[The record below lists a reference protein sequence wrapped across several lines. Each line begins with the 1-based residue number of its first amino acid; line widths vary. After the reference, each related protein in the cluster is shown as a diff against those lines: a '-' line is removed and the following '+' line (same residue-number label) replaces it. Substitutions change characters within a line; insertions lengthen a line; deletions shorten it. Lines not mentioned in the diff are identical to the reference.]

1 MIATDHQQRFI
12 ENNNDNKEKTNFT
25 TSSTLSSSSTLLS
38 SSLSSSSSLI
48 ESQIF
53 INNNHYQQQQQQ
65 SYPNM
70 DNNEHQGITK
80 RTVIIHK
87 DSRGYGMRISG
98 DNPVFIQHV
107 NEEGAAYKAGVRSG
121 DQIVKVNGTLVTRMG
136 HAEVVRMIQSCG
148 AFVGLT
154 LHTTTTNTTAATV
167 SPNSN
172 QSLNNTN
179 NNNNNNNGTTNT
191 TTLTSSSSDL
201 TLRHLS
207 PANSPIPP
215 ANNNNNNNIQSHG
228 TNSVSMTSSS
238 SPFATVS
245 TSSNYSSMYPMNMV
259 ILTSN
264 NPIQITGPQPVP
276 ESTQQQYHENQI
288 RTLKEMINK
297 EHRHLEGLKLMCAKQ
312 TELDSCQKRINEM
325 TSKLEMHQSNIT
337 AYMNNNS
344 SSNNHSRQHS
354 FENSTS
360 PSVQDFSSPS
370 IITHHHH
377 HHQRTNSSDQSI
389 IGSNSKSPRI
399 MPMDEDVDND
409 AENSGIYPYEY
420 IEDFDIDRDVARQQS
435 ADLTSSTAKSSTIG
449 IAKSVSNPSVSL
461 RPGNNSRDKTKRDSK
476 IMPIFETPIESSSGG
491 GGGSILNPKS
501 WYNIHLDSLRM
512 SRYLIQHKMQPPNE
526 LLFYVMAR
534 NVFPRIVTSTAI
546 PAVNKFQVI
555 QRWAYQIIATFVTK
569 ESPLFIQEFQPDF
582 LEQFDRNLTA
592 LISAN
597 PSATDVIAS
606 PFDPFLMAIY
616 ETLRKQWEEFMMAT
630 SSSSQMMNSNPKH
643 DLQAIIEMLFT
654 THTHICMTP
663 QQQPSTPTIATNS
676 NMKIDLRDIDPIL
689 DSFVALVKSHQSES
703 TMALISSLLAIGR
716 YIFHMTT
723 SKHCLLLECSG
734 PGSSSSSSFSSSISS
749 ALPINSNNS
758 TNTNTSNNLA
768 QVPTLNPL
776 LKLSSESSRSSKSGH
791 KRNSMI
797 PIGSKSFT
805 SSSGSHSLDLH
816 SHSNV
821 GSGITGSGGGG
832 VGSIVSSSNLL
843 ANSGFTIEDRSH
855 SFVSIVEMNH
865 IIYCTSCMLPM
876 WGDPYTW
883 KCTKCLMYTHQ
894 WCRKIAAANNI
905 CNNDTHHQHQNSTS
919 SQQSQSGS
927 INNKNNRR
935 AKSEK
940 KSVFEKF
947 AVGKRRRNHP
957 SDFNIFTSLARTQSS
972 CSSSSSTS
980 SISSEISSSDLD
992 DFILST
998 TNLTTPNNNNNNNNK
1013 NTVED
1018 DGSML
1023 TNRNQEC
1030 SNIIA
1035 STSATPNL
1043 VNRSGSFVQRKKKKS
1058 CTSVGSPRKRSD
1070 PALTSRQMISTMANN
1085 GQNMMIGGVE
1095 TVVAATSG
1103 TLPQLTSARSS
1114 GALMNSAS
1122 VGAHDSVQFRP
1133 ITGQR
1138 AKHMTASDSSLMSV
1152 TSHSMKS
1159 RNPIPGSSS
1168 NGGNG
1173 VPIFSNTESQ
1183 KSSSTN
1189 LTSTSSPRRTR
1200 HRNTNDSAIQMDGS
1214 SEDDI
1219 DDQQLNESET
1229 PATTILNETDVE
1241 KTIPQPPP
1249 PPPPPP
1255 SSLVPPPL
1263 PPRPDSQTEKRRQ
1276 IQMEIIQTEEEHY
1289 EVLRHIRKIYQKPLK
1304 KEKLFSSEQIDIIFG
1319 NIKELRLIHKKIF
1332 VKMNHAHKLHMQS
1345 MSLDSYYLEET
1356 LHEIFCGE
1364 LGTQLE
1370 QEASKFC
1377 VNRKIRNGTEL
1388 WNQRKKDSR
1397 LRQWVDSECRTR
1409 SIPDNPLAR
1418 LGLDD
1423 LLSRVF
1429 QRPLRYPL
1437 LFERLLKST
1446 LKDSPGHRY
1455 LEQVMIS
1462 IRRSNER
1469 INEETKKAEL
1479 RARLVELIRKTDFS
1493 NSSFQVNLEQHELLH
1508 EGPLIWRIT
1517 KQKLVDVL
1525 LVLTDQIILVLTRES
1540 NDRYVLRTHI
1550 NPTTKHE
1557 HRPHVKMDDLLMRD
1571 VATDQSA
1578 FFLVSKNQD
1587 IIYEF
1592 AAQTTS
1598 ERKKWKEIITEAI
1611 NKYRTNRS
1619 IPHQLQTQRSFTSSR
1634 SMTMMDLKST
1644 TTNDLIANNHPHY
1657 HHQHQHQQQQQ
1668 PPPLPPPIQNR
1679 PLPKPPIDSQHSS
1692 SSPPPPIPPPSAA
1705 SFANRPLPQPPSDST
1720 QPPPL
1725 PSTPYPTRVDGN
1737 VQVVTA
1743 NERHPS
1749 NIDFIPF
1756 SQVKI
1761 SSEQNRSGQL
1771 NRNKTDDLQE
1781 ISDNLQ
1787 NMIQER
1793 RRSGIRNYEDLARE
1807 IREMSLVY
1815 DVAKHDDSKEIL
1827 IRLITDMFRKATEWS
1842 YHLIQDNDPA
1852 KQELSQRV
1860 RNSVESFVK
1869 SHIDSNFILPLPG
1882 DDIDSNVECPE
1893 TLFDNNSRQ
1902 PSTLTNDNISASPSS
1917 SSAIVESI
1925 ITPMMAN
1932 VRLSASAPTAP
1943 RPHSLTRIR
1952 RSLSDNYEKSDK
1964 TKKTGLEPIIHDDL
1978 DSNLID
1984 NESNDNNYDIVTEEN
1999 FRFNTTQKPKLTS
2012 SLSQTINDS
2021 SNMETFDNITQLKS
2035 KSQHNSSRHSAPIIS
2050 PVPLSSSSSSSN
2062 PFISS
2067 EIMNAANNIMTA
2079 TPTAAA
2085 TTTTTNLEINSLGF
2099 TEEFVV
2105 VLDDGDVVVDDE
2117 NNHHLD
2123 DHPNNLN
2130 NDNHHHRQQIDND
2143 DADDEL
2149 ISNDVDKE
2157 NLSISNTANE
2167 HNQTTQN
2174 ITTPTVT
2181 TTTSTSQ
2188 MYLI

>member
-1 MIATDHQQRFI
+1 MIATDHHHHCHQPQQQQQQLSQH
-12 ENNNDNKEKTNFT
+12 T
-25 TSSTLSSSSTLLS
+25 TASTTLLLPSSSTLST
-38 SSLSSSSSLI
+38 SLT

-53 INNNHYQQQQQQ
+53 INNNNHLYHHHQQQQLQH

-70 DNNEHQGITK
+70 DNEHQGITK

-87 DSRGYGMRISG
+87 DPRGYGMRISG

-136 HAEVVRMIQSCG
+136 HAKVVEMIQSCG

-154 LHTTTTNTTAATV
+154 LHTTSTNSLTA
-167 SPNSN
+167 SSISSNSDT
-172 QSLNNTN
+172 SSMNNTN
-179 NNNNNNNGTTNT
+179 NNNGMTNAT
-191 TTLTSSSSDL
+191 ITSQSSTSSDI

-207 PANSPIPP
+207 PTNSPTPP
-215 ANNNNNNNIQSHG
+215 NNNNNNQSSG
-228 TNSVSMTSSS
+228 INNSASMSSS
-238 SPFATVS
+238 FGP
-245 TSSNYSSMYPMNMV
+245 NHYSSMYPMNMV
-259 ILTSN
+259 VLTSN

-276 ESTQQQYHENQI
+276 ESTQQHYHENQI

-297 EHRHLEGLKLMCAKQ
+297 EHRHLEELKLMCAKQ
-312 TELDSCQKRINEM
+312 SDLDSCQKRINEM
-325 TSKLEMHQSNIT
+325 TSKLEMHQSNI
-337 AYMNNNS
+337 AAHINNI
-344 SSNNHSRQHS
+344 NHSRQHS
-354 FENSTS
+354 FENSST
-360 PSVQDFSSPS
+360 SVQDFSTP
-370 IITHHHH
+370 IINQ
-377 HHQRTNSSDQSI
+377 HQRSNSSSDHSI

-399 MPMDEDVDND
+399 MPMDDDVDID

-420 IEDFDIDRDVARQQS
+420 IENIDRQLQQP
-435 ADLTSSTAKSSTIG
+435 DQHLTSATKSSIG
-449 IAKSVSNPSVSL
+449 IAKSVSNPSVLL
-461 RPGNNSRDKTKRDSK
+461 RPNSGNRDKVKRDSK
-476 IMPIFETPIESSSGG
+476 IMPILETPSPSSPLPSSVVGNV
-491 GGGSILNPKS
+491 SILNPKS

-546 PAVNKFQVI
+546 PVGNKFQVI

-569 ESPLFIQEFQPDF
+569 ESPLFMQEFPPDY

-597 PSATDVIAS
+597 PSATDIIAS
-606 PFDPFLMAIY
+606 PFDPFLMTIY
-616 ETLRKQWEEFMMAT
+616 ETLRKQWEEFMLAT
-630 SSSSQMMNSNPKH
+630 SSMSQMMINSNPKH

-654 THTHICMTP
+654 THTNICMAS
-663 QQQPSTPTIATNS
+663 QQQPAPTMTTNS

-716 YIFHMTT
+716 YIFQMTT

-734 PGSSSSSSFSSSISS
+734 PGSSSSLSST
-749 ALPINSNNS
+749 LLNSNSNTNFNS
-758 TNTNTSNNLA
+758 T

-805 SSSGSHSLDLH
+805 SATHSLGNSFDSSLLA
-816 SHSNV
+816 SLTNGKLNKNMDSQLQSNV
-821 GSGITGSGGGG
+821 GGSGIGTGSSSNI
-832 VGSIVSSSNLL
+832 VGNIASSNLL
-843 ANSGFTIEDRSH
+843 NSGFTIEDRSH
-855 SFVSIVEMNH
+855 SFVSIVEMNQ

-883 KCTKCLMYTHQ
+883 KCTKCLMYAHQ

-905 CNNDTHHQHQNSTS
+905 CNNDTHHHQHQQQNSLLSQTS
-919 SQQSQSGS
+919 QTGG
-927 INNKNNRR
+927 NNKNNRR
-935 AKSEK
+935 IKSEK

-947 AVGKRRRNHP
+947 SVGKRRRNHP
-957 SDFNIFTSLARTQSS
+957 SDFNIGTSLARTQSS

-980 SISSEISSSDLD
+980 SISSENSSSDLE
-992 DFILST
+992 DFILSNPTTT
-998 TNLTTPNNNNNNNNK
+998 TNNNYK
-1013 NTVED
+1013 NITDEV
-1018 DGSML
+1018 GSMIS
-1023 TNRNQEC
+1023 NKSVNQE
-1030 SNIIA
+1030 STNNTMS
-1035 STSATPNL
+1035 STSTAPNL

-1058 CTSVGSPRKRSD
+1058 STSVGSPRKRSD
-1070 PALTSRQMISTMANN
+1070 PALTSRQMISTMANKIMM
-1085 GQNMMIGGVE
+1085 NMMIDDVG
-1095 TVVAATSG
+1095 TNNIASTSG

-1138 AKHMTASDSSLMSV
+1138 AKHMAASDSSLMSV
-1152 TSHSMKS
+1152 TSKS
-1159 RNPIPGSSS
+1159 LKSPQPIPSSS
-1168 NGGNG
+1168 SGIPN
-1173 VPIFSNTESQ
+1173 STNTESQ

-1219 DDQQLNESET
+1219 DDQQLNENET
-1229 PATTILNETDVE
+1229 PATTLSNEIDGE
-1241 KTIPQPPP
+1241 KTIPSPIPPP
-1249 PPPPPP
+1249 PLPPPLT
-1255 SSLVPPPL
+1255 SLVPPPL

-1332 VKMNHAHKLHMQS
+1332 VKMSLAHKLQMQS
-1345 MSLDSYYLEET
+1345 KSSDSYHLEES
-1356 LHEIFCGE
+1356 LHDIFCGE

-1409 SIPDNPLAR
+1409 AIPDNPLAR

-1446 LKDSPGHRY
+1446 PKDSPGHRY
-1455 LEQVMIS
+1455 LEQVMIC

-1479 RARLVELIRKTDFS
+1479 RSRLVELIRKTDFS
-1493 NSSFQVNLEQHELLH
+1493 NSSVPVNLEHHELLH
-1508 EGPLIWRIT
+1508 EGPLVWRIT

-1525 LVLTDQIILVLTRES
+1525 LVLTDQIILVLTRDS
-1540 NDRYVLRTHI
+1540 NDRYVLRTHT

-1598 ERKKWKEIITEAI
+1598 ERKKWKEVITDAI
-1611 NKYRTNRS
+1611 NKYRDNRS
-1619 IPHQLQTQRSFTSSR
+1619 IPHQLQSQRSFTSSR

-1644 TTNDLIANNHPHY
+1644 TNDLIASNQPHNNNNPH
-1657 HHQHQHQQQQQ
+1657 HHHQ

-1679 PLPKPPIDSQHSS
+1679 PLPKPPIDSQQSS
-1692 SSPPPPIPPPSAA
+1692 SSSPPPIPPPSAL

-1749 NIDFIPF
+1749 NVDFIPF

-1761 SSEQNRSGQL
+1761 TSEQNRSGKL

-1807 IREMSLVY
+1807 IHEMSLVY

-1869 SHIDSNFILPLPG
+1869 SHIDSNFILPLPS
-1882 DDIDSNVECPE
+1882 DDIDSNVECTE
-1893 TLFDNNSRQ
+1893 TLFDNCGQ
-1902 PSTLTNDNISASPSS
+1902 PSTSTNDDNNVVSSTPSS
-1917 SSAIVESI
+1917 SIVESV

-1943 RPHSLTRIR
+1943 RPQQIQNRIR

-1964 TKKTGLEPIIHDDL
+1964 TQKTGLELTIHDDDQ
-1978 DSNLID
+1978 DSNLTVD
-1984 NESNDNNYDIVTEEN
+1984 ESNDNNYDIVTEEN
-1999 FRFNTTQKPKLTS
+1999 FLYNSTTQQPDSNNFLEEV
-2012 SLSQTINDS
+2012 INDS
-2021 SNMETFDNITQLKS
+2021 PGFHSFDNTQADELKS
-2035 KSQHNSSRHSAPIIS
+2035 RNNSSANESTLILSPI
-2050 PVPLSSSSSSSN
+2050 PLASSSSN

-2067 EIMNAANNIMTA
+2067 KIEDSNIDNMTPATNIEIK
-2079 TPTAAA
+2079 
-2085 TTTTTNLEINSLGF
+2085 SLGV

-2105 VLDDGDVVVDDE
+2105 VLDDGDIIVGNEESDHQLQDIEQQQTANSDDNE
-2117 NNHHLD
+2117 V
-2123 DHPNNLN
+2123 
-2130 NDNHHHRQQIDND
+2130 
-2143 DADDEL
+2143 
-2149 ISNDVDKE
+2149 ISNDNIAD
-2157 NLSISNTANE
+2157 NSSISNIDE
-2167 HNQTTQN
+2167 QTYQTN
-2174 ITTPTVT
+2174 NNTNKTT
-2181 TTTSTSQ
+2181 TSQ